1 MTREQKGVLGA
12 IKSIL
17 QDKKGTLVS
26 HEDVGVLVN
35 VIDGFIGKSVEYE
48 EWLRIKKAVES
59 DVERLE
65 HKVVSLKKGIKHMMM
80 NCGMPDA
87 GDACRAVIAT
97 GKKML
102 DERIRV

>member
-1 MTREQKGVLGA
+1 MTSEQKSVLSA
-12 IKSIL
+12 VKLMLQDRNKPNISSEDISIL
-17 QDKKGTLVS
+17 VDIINEATE
-26 HEDVGVLVN
+26 H
-35 VIDGFIGKSVEYE
+35 E
-48 EWLRIKKAVES
+48 EWHRIKKAVES

-97 GKKML
+97 GKKLL
-102 DERIRV
+102 DERMRV